1 MAYINCHVLYRSHKQ
16 EDPGTQLVPSTLPS
30 SFEAS
35 LRNQTMKK
43 ESYAI
48 TNQFGFGMNGEPIK
62 NPNGV
67 EMKLGAARVKS
78 VEAKSCDAGVCQVSW
93 KPDRPASGDKVK
105 K

>member
-16 EDPGTQLVPSTLPS
+16 EASGTNLVLPTLPS

-43 ESYAI
+43 ESYAL

-67 EMKLGAARVKS
+67 EIKLGGASVKS
-78 VEAKSCDAGVCQVSW
+78 LEAKSCDAGVCQVSW
-93 KPDRPASGDKVK
+93 KPDRPASNDKVK

>member
-16 EDPGTQLVPSTLPS
+16 EDPGTHLVPQALPS

-43 ESYAI
+43 ESYAL
-48 TNQFGFGMNGEPIK
+48 TNQFGMNGEPIK

-67 EMKLGAARVKS
+67 EMKLGGARVKS
-78 VEAKSCDAGVCQVSW
+78 VEAKSCDAGICQVSW
-93 KPDRPASGDKVK
+93 KPDRPASSDKVK
-105 K
+105 Q

>member
-16 EDPGTQLVPSTLPS
+16 EAPGTNPVPVTLPT

-43 ESYAI
+43 ESYAL
-48 TNQFGFGMNGEPIK
+48 TNQFGMNGEPIK

-67 EMKLGAARVKS
+67 EMKMGGARGKS
-78 VEAKSCDAGVCQVSW
+78 VEVKPCDAGVCQVSW
-93 KPDRPASGDKVK
+93 KPDRPASTDKIK
-105 K
+105 Q